1 MGFGGSVQAMI
12 TSLKNNDRR
21 RKKRKPFDKDKVGGY
36 GESSKPEYDFPEAT
50 PEVLSEIRE
59 RLRKERKTRMIK
71 IIIVTVAL
79 VIAVVWLSIKY
90 L

>member
-21 RKKRKPFDKDKVGGY
+21 RKKHKPFDKNKVGGY

-50 PEVLSEIRE
+50 PEILSEIRE
-59 RLRKERKTRMIK
+59 RLIKERKVRVVK
-71 IIIVTVAL
+71 IIVVTVVLVAAL
-79 VIAVVWLSIKY
+79 VWLAIKY